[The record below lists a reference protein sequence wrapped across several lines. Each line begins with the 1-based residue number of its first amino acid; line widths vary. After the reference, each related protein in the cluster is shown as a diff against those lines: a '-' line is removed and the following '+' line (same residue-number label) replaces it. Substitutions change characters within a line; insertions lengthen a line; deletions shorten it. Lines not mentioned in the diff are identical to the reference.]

1 METSFQGQLHSS
13 TRDFAG
19 EHWLARAQP
28 CQGQLEA
35 ETMNFQ
41 SQEHLLALFDSL
53 VWMWPESPLMKTL
66 ANDTDFAQLCNSIVE
81 PHFFPKG

>member
-1 METSFQGQLHSS
+1 
-13 TRDFAG
+13 
-19 EHWLARAQP
+19 
-28 CQGQLEA
+28 
-35 ETMNFQ
+35 MNFQ
-41 SQEHLLALFDSL
+41 SQEHLLALLDSL